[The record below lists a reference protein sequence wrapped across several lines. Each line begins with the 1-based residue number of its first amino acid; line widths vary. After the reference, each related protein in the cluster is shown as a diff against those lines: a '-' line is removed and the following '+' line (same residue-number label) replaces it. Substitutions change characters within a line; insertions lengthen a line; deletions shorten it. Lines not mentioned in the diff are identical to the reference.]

1 MEVADMIVEVAQ
13 ADHKRKQLQQ
23 ECDDI
28 WAAGDVQ
35 VSGLMMSSSK
45 DDDYD
50 MAILVDQWFP
60 ITEESNAS
68 A

>member
-1 MEVADMIVEVAQ
+1 MIIEVAQ
-13 ADHKRKQLQQ
+13 AYHKRKQLQQ
-23 ECDDI
+23 KCADI

-60 ITEESNAS
+60 ITVESNAL